1 MAELKKDSLSFAEAL
16 GQSVANASPTFTP
29 ALGVGVVVGMAGVSA
44 WFVYGVATL
53 ALIVVSINVATLA
66 KRIPCAGSFFIYVS
80 RSLGPLWGMMTGW
93 AMVWSYLVNSI
104 AMTVATSILIKALL
118 ASLGSNAAVS
128 SVFIYSVISLLLWIF
143 AYRDIRLSS
152 RMGLVL
158 EAISMTIIL
167 VVCIATW
174 SRLGFQAD
182 ARQLK
187 LQGATFSGTAEAVL
201 FVLYSYSGFE
211 SSATLGQEIRNPH
224 VVIPRAIVLTPAIAG
239 VFMMFT
245 TYVICLGFGDNI
257 SNLTSSAAPLSEL
270 ASHLSSWLAVAV
282 YFGAMISIFASAL
295 ASINGSARMLYSMGR
310 YRFLHQSMGRV
321 HSRHKT
327 PHWAVTT
334 CVIINLA
341 TLLVMPKV
349 GEIEL
354 LGYLG
359 LTASFG
365 YIVIYIACSIAAPVY
380 LSLIK
385 KLSKRALM
393 LGVIGATVMS
403 LALIGS
409 VYPIP
414 LYPYDCFIYLF
425 LAYMVIGAGWFV
437 ALKRRTPQVLQ
448 DLEKDLE
455 IELEPE
461 SEGDFIAEVD
471 GDRIP
476 RLQGRSF
483 A

>member
-1 MAELKKDSLSFAEAL
+1 MAELRKDSLSFAEAL

-29 ALGVGVVVGMAGVSA
+29 ALGVGVVIGMAGVSA

-53 ALIVVSINVATLA
+53 ALLVVSTTVATLA

-118 ASLGSNAAVS
+118 VSLGSAAVPS
-128 SVFIYSVISLLLWIF
+128 TTLIYIAISVLLWIF
-143 AYRDIRLSS
+143 AYHDIRLSS

-158 EAISMTIIL
+158 EALSMTIII
-167 VVCIATW
+167 VVCVATW

-182 ARQLK
+182 TRQLK
-187 LQGATFSGTAEAVL
+187 LQGATFSGTTEAVL
-201 FVLYSYSGFE
+201 FVLYSYAGFE
-211 SSATLGQEIRNPH
+211 SAATLGQETRNPH
-224 VVIPRAIVLTPAIAG
+224 VVIPRAIVLTPVIGG

-245 TYVICLGFGDNI
+245 TYVICLGFGDNV
-257 SNLTSSAAPLSEL
+257 SNLTSSAAPLSDL
-270 ASHLSSWLAVAV
+270 ASHLSKWLAVAV

-295 ASINGSARMLYSMGR
+295 ASLNGSARMLYSMGR
-310 YRFLHQSMGRV
+310 YRFIHQSMGLV

-327 PHWAVTT
+327 PHWAVTVG
-334 CVIINLA
+334 VIISLIVLLA
-341 TLLVMPKV
+341 MPRV

-365 YIVIYIACSIAAPVY
+365 YIVIYIASSIASPVY

-385 KLSKRALM
+385 EPSKRALL

-403 LALIGS
+403 LALVGS

-414 LYPYDCFIYLF
+414 PYPYNCFIYLF
-425 LAYMVIGAGWFV
+425 LMYMVVGAGWFV
-437 ALKRRTPQVLQ
+437 ALKKRTPKALQ
-448 DLEKDLE
+448 NLEKDLE
-455 IELEPE
+455 TDVESGIESGL
-461 SEGDFIAEVD
+461 IAD
-471 GDRIP
+471 AG
-476 RLQGRSF
+476 
-483 A
+483 